1 MKKIELNT
9 NNKGAFDKFKLHDK
23 AKNTNQNTI
32 VNHQA
37 QLRMFL
43 GRINAD
49 WDKVDQKVLDQFFA
63 NAKIAVTSKEI
74 MKPVIKAFYRFH
86 GKRVKDKG
94 LKKKDNG
101 MVEKGN
107 GLEKIADMIISNG
120 KVLTKPTKGEEA
132 VITPAEID
140 KLIEAHHDLSRKALV
155 ETFVVTG
162 ARKEEIRNLNLG
174 DVKLD
179 GNLVWVNIRKPKGTS
194 PNIQPRNIPIAP
206 ATGNP
211 VARYPE
217 HLVAWVQSRKHED
230 PSRPLFVSN
239 SYKKKYNGNRLTEQ
253 GVYDII
259 ADVKAKSGVKRKITP
274 HIFRHTSATYDG
286 ATLNESM
293 LCQKY
298 GWVIGST
305 MARRYCHFNEQ
316 VLGEQIL
323 KRAGLKQEE
332 AKKGKICPRCGE
344 PNNVFA
350 EECSKCHQILSAEKL
365 LEQEASKEQE
375 ISKLKSQV
383 DLMEQMMRQITDKM
397 GIELEEEKER
407 KDAYQEYQRTA
418 HPSETRSLPDQIKK
432 EIDDAGGMKEWSK
445 KKLAEHKV

>member
-1 MKKIELNT
+1 MNKTELNP
-9 NNKGAFDKFKLHDK
+9 NNREAFEAFILHDR
-23 AKNTNQNTI
+23 ANNSNPCTLH
-32 VNHQA
+32 NHQS

-43 GRINAD
+43 SRINAD
-49 WDKVDQKVLDQFFA
+49 WDKVNQAVLDQFFA
-63 NAKIAVTSKEI
+63 NAKIKDTSKEV
-74 MKPVIKAFYRFH
+74 MKPAIKAFYRYH
-86 GKRVKDKG
+86 G
-94 LKKKDNG
+94 
-101 MVEKGN
+101 MPE
-107 GLEKIADMIISNG
+107 IAGMIISNG
-120 KVLTKPTKGEEA
+120 KILSKPTKGEES
-132 VITPAEID
+132 VITPEEIE

-174 DVKLD
+174 DVKVD
-179 GNLVWVNIRKPKGTS
+179 GNLVWVNIQKPKGLS
-194 PNIQPRNIPIAP
+194 NPNIKPRNIPIAP
-206 ATGNP
+206 ASDNP

-217 HLVAWVQSRKHED
+217 HLVAWVKSRKHED
-230 PSRPLFVSN
+230 RSRPLFVSN

-259 ADVKAKSGVKRKITP
+259 SSIKEKAGVTRKITP

-298 GWVIGST
+298 GWVIGSD

-332 AKKGKICPRCGE
+332 SKKGKVCPRCGE
-344 PNNVFA
+344 TNNVFA

-383 DLMEQMMRQITDKM
+383 DMMEQMMRQITNKM

-407 KDAYQEYQRTA
+407 KEAYQEYQRTA
-418 HPSETRSLPDQIKK
+418 HPSEKRPLPDQIKK
-432 EIDDAGGMKEWSK
+432 EIEDAGGMKKWSK
-445 KKLAEHKV
+445 KKMAEHKERQNKGI

>member
-9 NNKGAFDKFKLHDK
+9 NNQVAFDKFKLHDK

-32 VNHQA
+32 INHQA

-43 GRINAD
+43 GKIKTD
-49 WDKVDQKVLDQFFA
+49 WDTVNQEVLDEFFA

-86 GKRVKDKG
+86 K
-94 LKKKDNG
+94 
-101 MVEKGN
+101 MPE
-107 GLEKIADMIISNG
+107 ITDMIISNG

-132 VITPAEID
+132 VISPDEID
-140 KLIEAHHDLSRKALV
+140 KLVEAHHDLSRKALV

-194 PNIQPRNIPIAP
+194 PNIHPRNIPIAP
-206 ATGNP
+206 ATDNP

-217 HLVAWVQSRKHED
+217 HLVAWVKSRKNESPD
-230 PSRPLFVSN
+230 RPLFVSN

-259 ADVKAKSGVKRKITP
+259 ADVKAKSDVKRKITP
-274 HIFRHTSATYDG
+274 HIFRHTAATYDG

-323 KRAGLKQEE
+323 KRAGLKQDETT
-332 AKKGKICPRCGE
+332 KGKACPRCGE

-350 EECSKCHQILSAEKL
+350 DECSKCHQVLDAKKL

-375 ISKLKSQV
+375 ISQLKKQV
-383 DLMEQMMRQITDKM
+383 DLMAEMMKQITDKM
-397 GIELEEEKER
+397 GIELEKKIEEKKEC
-407 KDAYQEYQRTA
+407 KEAVKEYQRTA
-418 HPSETRSLPDQIKK
+418 PPSEKTSLPDQIKQ
-432 EIDDAGGMKEWSK
+432 EIEDVGGMKNWSK
-445 KKLAEHKV
+445 KKIANHKAKTNQ

>member
-1 MKKIELNT
+1 MRKIELNP
-9 NNKGAFDKFKLHDK
+9 NNKEAFDVFILHDK
-23 AKNTNQNTI
+23 AKNSNQKTLY
-32 VNHQA
+32 NHKA
-37 QLRMFL
+37 YLRMFL
-43 GRINAD
+43 GNIKTD
-49 WDKVDQKVLDQFFA
+49 WEKVNQEVLDDFFA
-63 NAKIAVTSKEI
+63 NANISVTSKEVI
-74 MKPVIKAFYRFH
+74 KPVIKAFYRFH
-86 GKRVKDKG
+86 K
-94 LKKKDNG
+94 
-101 MVEKGN
+101 MPE
-107 GLEKIADMIISNG
+107 IADMIISNG

-132 VITPAEID
+132 VITSAEID

-155 ETFVVTG
+155 ETFIVTG
-162 ARKEEIRNLNLG
+162 ARKEEIRMLNLG

-194 PNIQPRNIPIAP
+194 PNIHPRNIPIAP

-217 HLVAWVQSRKHED
+217 HLVAWVQSRKNESPD
-230 PSRPLFVSN
+230 RPLFVSN
-239 SYKKKYNGNRLTEQ
+239 SYKKNYNGNRLTEQ

-259 ADVKAKSGVKRKITP
+259 ADVKQKAGVTRKITP

-323 KRAGLKQEE
+323 KRAGLKAEE
-332 AKKGKICPRCGE
+332 SKRGKICPRCGE

-383 DLMEQMMRQITDKM
+383 DLMEKMMRQITDKM

-418 HPSETRSLPDQIKK
+418 HPSEKRPLPDKIKQQI
-432 EIDDAGGMKEWSK
+432 EDAGGMREWSK
-445 KKLAEHKV
+445 KKQAAHKAKINQ

>member
-1 MKKIELNT
+1 MKKIELNPS
-9 NNKGAFDKFKLHDK
+9 NKKAFDAFKLHDK
-23 AKNTNQNTI
+23 AKNSNQKTLY
-32 VNHQA
+32 NHKA
-37 QLRMFL
+37 YLRMFL
-43 GRINAD
+43 GNIKTD
-49 WDKVDQKVLDQFFA
+49 WDRVNQAVLDDFFA
-63 NAKIAVTSKEI
+63 NANISVTSKEVI
-74 MKPVIKAFYRFH
+74 KPVIKAFYRFH
-86 GKRVKDKG
+86 K
-94 LKKKDNG
+94 
-101 MVEKGN
+101 MPE
-107 GLEKIADMIISNG
+107 IADMIISNG
-120 KVLTKPTKGEEA
+120 RVLAKPTKGQESVLTAEEIQA
-132 VITPAEID
+132 
-140 KLIEAHHDLSRKALV
+140 LIEAHHDLSRKALIEV
-155 ETFVVTG
+155 FITTG

-174 DVKLD
+174 DIKLD

-194 PNIQPRNIPIAP
+194 PNIHPRNIPIAP

-217 HLVAWVQSRKHED
+217 HLVVWVKSRKNESPD
-230 PSRPLFVSN
+230 RPLFVSN

-323 KRAGLKQEE
+323 KRAGIKQEE

-350 EECSKCHQILSAEKL
+350 DECSKCHQVLNAKKL

-383 DLMEQMMRQITDKM
+383 DMMEQMMRQITDKM

-418 HPSETRSLPDQIKK
+418 HPSEKRPIPDEIKK
-432 EIDDAGGMKEWSK
+432 DIEDAGSLKNWSK
-445 KKLAEHKV
+445 KKMAAKAKINQ